1 LSLDDEKPLA
11 PGEVRSVPPLF
22 AWAGVGLAVLV
33 TIFVASML
41 GDGAPNPARNA
52 PGPPVAHAPDFVPIE
67 GTFAIRDASGLHAV
81 EASGRWRI
89 AEGRLEVVADETTI
103 RNRRNDC
110 ANCPALSKWQ
120 YVLRTNSYGVLL
132 SPSGRYG
139 FEPQPLP
146 QGDELRMTGHR
157 MVVPLQQRKDIWD
170 DPKQQA
176 PPFPAAP
183 GVLEEFWIGIDLF
196 YEGDWPTS
204 VNMTEPYAIA
214 DALTKRDLAPAR
226 CARARGVAEI
236 VERGCHDRLAFLLGN
251 PIGRQQIDQGGG
263 LAVRG
268 YPMGTTPLELAVL
281 MDDIRAAKLLLDH
294 GALAGGV
301 DPRGYTPL
309 MRAAAVGSPK
319 MVALLLKYASRLDA
333 TFEKHVS
340 EDTGRSA
347 LMMAAASGRA
357 ENVRLLLQAGAN
369 RRLEARDGRNALAI
383 ARDAGHAEVV
393 ALLS

>member
-1 LSLDDEKPLA
+1 MSFDEEKPLA
-11 PGEVRSVPPLF
+11 PGEVRRVAPLF

-33 TIFVASML
+33 VIFVASMT
-41 GDGAPNPARNA
+41 GGGAPVAAPNA
-52 PGPPVAHAPDFVPIE
+52 PPAPPVAHAPDFVPIE

-81 EASGRWRI
+81 DASGRWRI
-89 AEGRLEVVADETTI
+89 AEGKLEIVADETTL
-103 RNRRNDC
+103 RRKDC

-120 YVLRTNSYGVLL
+120 YVLRTNSYGVPL
-132 SPSGRYG
+132 SPSGRSG

-146 QGDELRMTGHR
+146 QDGAVRVTGHR
-157 MVVPLQQRKDIWD
+157 MVVPLQQLKDIWD
-170 DPKQQA
+170 DPKRQA

-183 GVLEEFWIGIDLF
+183 NVLEEFWIGIDF
-196 YEGDWPTS
+196 YYESDWPAS

-236 VERGCHDRLAFLLGN
+236 VERGCHSRLAFLLGN

-268 YPMGTTPLELAVL
+268 YPMGITPLELAVL
-281 MDDIRAAKLLLDH
+281 MDDVTAAKLLLDH

-347 LMMAAASGRA
+347 LMMAAANGRA

-369 RRLEARDGRNALAI
+369 RRLAARDGRNALAI